1 LDRAPGGLIRMPNS
15 TLTILHVE
23 DDPNDVMLIAR
34 AFRKTGVVASLQV
47 VSDGEKALH
56 YLGGSDSFSDRE
68 QFPLPALVLLDLKLP
83 RKSGIEVL
91 EWIRRQPGLKRI
103 PVVMLTSS
111 KQAMDI
117 NRAYELGVNA
127 YLVKPVNF
135 DGLVDMVKTLDSFW
149 LRMNERPHSSRD
161 GTAP

>member
-1 LDRAPGGLIRMPNS
+1 MVHNS
-15 TLTILHVE
+15 LTILHVE
-23 DDPNDVMLIAR
+23 DDPNDVLLIAR
-34 AFRKTGVVASLQV
+34 AFRKAEVAAQVQV
-47 VSDGEKALH
+47 VNDGEQAMH
-56 YLGGSDSFSDRE
+56 YLSGSNSFSERE
-68 QFPLPALVLLDLKLP
+68 RFPLPSLILLDLKLP

-91 EWIRRQPGLKRI
+91 EWVRSRPGLRRI

-111 KQAMDI
+111 KQTVDI

-149 LRMNERPHSSRD
+149 LRVNERPTSTRE
-161 GTAP
+161 

>member
-1 LDRAPGGLIRMPNS
+1 MVHNS
-15 TLTILHVE
+15 LTILHVE
-23 DDPNDVMLIAR
+23 DDPNDVLLIAR
-34 AFRKTGVVASLQV
+34 AFRKAEVAAQVQV
-47 VSDGEKALH
+47 VNDGEQAMH
-56 YLGGSDSFSDRE
+56 YLSGSNSFSERE
-68 QFPLPALVLLDLKLP
+68 RFPLPSLILLDLKLP

-91 EWIRRQPGLKRI
+91 EWVRSRPGLRRI

-111 KQAMDI
+111 KQTVDI

-149 LRMNERPHSSRD
+149 LRLNERPTSTRE
-161 GTAP
+161 

>member
-1 LDRAPGGLIRMPNS
+1 LGRASSGLTSMVNN

-34 AFRKTGVVASLQV
+34 AFRKIGATTQLQV
-47 VSDGEKALH
+47 LNDGEQALH
-56 YLGGSDSFSDRE
+56 YLSGANSFSDRDK
-68 QFPLPALVLLDLKLP
+68 FPLPALILLDLKLP

-91 EWIRRQPGLKRI
+91 EWIRLQPGLKRI

-111 KQAMDI
+111 KQTVDI
-117 NRAYELGVNA
+117 AKAYDLGVNA

-135 DGLVDMVKTLDSFW
+135 DGLLDMVKTLEAFW
-149 LRMNERPHSSRD
+149 LRLNERPSSVRE
-161 GTAP
+161 